1 MSLGTLLM
9 DVSDEPIFT
18 MDWSPRLATGETI
31 ATSTWVVALGL
42 TNLAD
47 SIVVGALKTNIKLSA
62 VLAGTYSCTNTV
74 TTSLGQTLE
83 RTGYVEVREL

>member
-1 MSLGTLLM
+1 M

-47 SIVVGALKTNIKLSA
+47 TIVVG
-62 VLAGTYSCTNTV
+62 
-74 TTSLGQTLE
+74 
-83 RTGYVEVREL
+83 R